1 MTKTYQIVKTYTI
14 CGEECECLCCDI
26 ATASGV
32 WCICYDEE
40 QAKKRVAE
48 LHEAGHTSARYEE
61 VPEENQWWNDPTNF

>member
-1 MTKTYQIVKTYTI
+1 MKKTYQIVKTYNI
-14 CGEECECLCCDI
+14 YGKESECLCNEV
-26 ATASGV
+26 TASGS
-32 WCICYDEE
+32 WFICYNEE